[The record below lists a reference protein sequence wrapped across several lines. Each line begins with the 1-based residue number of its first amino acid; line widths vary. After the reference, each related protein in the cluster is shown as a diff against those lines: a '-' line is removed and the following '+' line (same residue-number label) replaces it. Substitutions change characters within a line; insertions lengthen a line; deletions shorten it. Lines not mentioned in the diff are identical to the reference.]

1 MEEDSLTDQSPKTRT
16 QRAVE
21 GPEARKRRAGR
32 ILAGLLETY
41 PDAHCELDF
50 SSPLELYVATVLSA
64 QCTDARVNQVTP
76 ALFARCR
83 TAEDYLALGQEEL
96 ETLIRSTGFY
106 RNKARNILG
115 GCAAIV
121 ERFGGVVP
129 RTLEELVTIPGC
141 GRKTANVILGN
152 AFDTPG
158 ITVDTHVQRLSHRFA
173 LTAETDPV
181 KIEFALMELFPAAEW
196 TRLSHAM
203 IWHGRRTC
211 EARKPRC
218 GDCSLRAECVYV
230 REQEK
235 TAGSSGQKRKPRS

>member
-1 MEEDSLTDQSPKTRT
+1 MTEQPPKTKLRPS
-16 QRAVE
+16 
-21 GPEARKRRAGR
+21 PETAPARKRRAGR
-32 ILAGLLETY
+32 ILTGLLEAY

-64 QCTDARVNQVTP
+64 QCTDTRVNQVTP

-83 TAEDYLALGQEEL
+83 SADDYLALGQEEL
-96 ETLIRSTGFY
+96 ETLIRPTGFF

-173 LTAETDPV
+173 LTEETDPV

-203 IWHGRRTC
+203 IWHGRRVC
-211 EARKPRC
+211 EARKPKC
-218 GDCSLRAECVYV
+218 DECSLRAECVYV

-235 TAGSSGQKRKPRS
+235 AAGSSGQTRRPRR